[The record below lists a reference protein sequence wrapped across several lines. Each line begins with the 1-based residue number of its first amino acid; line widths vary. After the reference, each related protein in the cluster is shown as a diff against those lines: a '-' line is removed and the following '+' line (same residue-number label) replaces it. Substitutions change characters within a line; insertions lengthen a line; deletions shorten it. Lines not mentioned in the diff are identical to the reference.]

1 MKKTLLITFLLSLF
15 VSSFAQVNIREDYS
29 GKIEGY
35 LRSIPSF
42 FAKNNKTK
50 LFFAAENYS
59 KGSSLSS
66 VLFTILGD
74 DFTIEQ
80 RFEISVVHMDYFD
93 FDASL
98 FSEDMDIYLTQ
109 TLFNNDE
116 EYEFFVCNR
125 GDDGYVLSVQL
136 ISNNEVLYTFNPPAN
151 SAELRWYPHISLFK
165 YRDNFYVWLKWEAS
179 RRTDR
184 DTWHDIGTYSD
195 EFYSVN
201 HGSVT
206 SVLEPVD
213 IELPFNVIPSV
224 ASRSQNITIQIG
236 DETDAS
242 EVSIIESNGRIV
254 KRFDITP
261 GQREITIPA
270 AELGTGIKVVSAT
283 NGNLSA
289 TRKIIIR

>member
-50 LFFAAENYS
+50 LFFASENYS
-59 KGSSLSS
+59 KDSI
-66 VLFTILGD
+66 LFTILGD

-80 RFEISVVHMDYFD
+80 RFEISVVPMDYFD

-98 FSEDMDIYLTQ
+98 FSEHMEIYLTQ

-151 SAELRWYPHISLFK
+151 SAGLPLYPDISLFK
-165 YRDNFYVWLKWEAS
+165 YRDNLYVWLAWHVG
-179 RRTDR
+179 RRTGDAWY
-184 DTWHDIGTYSD
+184 DGGTYSN